1 MFPLV
6 KGSFVEMF
14 RNDEGRMTAFF
25 VIFAFGCGHGTCE
38 CCPMYDFVIIRVH
51 FNTILASFSFLI
63 LFNFRTVPGP
73 RRPYFS
79 RFSIL
84 PFASASVKCIA
95 AMNFIYSTDPF
106 PILFWKFMMR
116 GYSKIWTFSVLLF
129 DDIYFSSSQHFS
141 SFFWA
146 LFSPFKLLPNS
157 PTMRL
162 RQKEKFSCENAI

>member
-1 MFPLV
+1 MKLIKRFEVKAKVSERQAAIITSCYHPPNFSLCYRRSGKVNLSFIVCFPLV

-14 RNDEGRMTAFF
+14 RNDEGLMTAFF

-116 GYSKIWTFSVLLF
+116 GYSKI
-129 DDIYFSSSQHFS
+129 
-141 SFFWA
+141 
-146 LFSPFKLLPNS
+146 
-157 PTMRL
+157 
-162 RQKEKFSCENAI
+162 